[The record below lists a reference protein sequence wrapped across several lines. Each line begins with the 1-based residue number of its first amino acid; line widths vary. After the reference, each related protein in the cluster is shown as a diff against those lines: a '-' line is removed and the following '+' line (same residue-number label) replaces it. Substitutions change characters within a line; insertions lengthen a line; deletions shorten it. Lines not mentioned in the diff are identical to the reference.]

1 MAAAASHLVPSV
13 GRLGNGDGTSERLL
27 DAATELFA
35 RRGFHATSI
44 RDIAA
49 RAGANVASGHYHYG
63 SKRGLYLQVLRRQF
77 ANVRSLVDRHGPLP
91 PTAVLHRRSRR
102 ELIALLTRRVETMI
116 EVMIAPPLQPH
127 GALMLREMCD
137 PTDAMPII
145 VDEFIRPQT
154 AEMEA
159 IVGALIPAA
168 PPATVQ
174 RCVRSIVGQVLFY
187 RFVMPVMLRMLGKPS
202 YPARFTREM
211 AAHVVEFSLGG
222 LARVG
227 RGRTP
232 TLTARRRRP
241 QRRGERGWPR
251 GRTRRTRAR

>member
-1 MAAAASHLVPSV
+1 MASAAPRPVPTV
-13 GRLGNGDGTSERLL
+13 ARLGPHGDHGATSDRLL

-44 RDIAA
+44 RDIAE
-49 RAGANVASGHYHYG
+49 RAGANVAAGHYHYG
-63 SKRGLYLQVLRRQF
+63 SKKGLYLQVLRQQF
-77 ANVRSLVDRHGPLP
+77 ANVRSIVDRHGPLP
-91 PTAVLHRRSRR
+91 PTRVLCRLPRR

-145 VDEFIRPQT
+145 VHEFIRPQM
-154 AEMEA
+154 AEMAA
-159 IVGALIPAA
+159 IVAALIPGA
-168 PPATVQ
+168 PAATVQ

-187 RFVMPVMLRMLGKPS
+187 RFAMPVMLLMLAKPS
-202 YPARFTREM
+202 YPQRFTREM

-222 LARVG
+222 LARVA
-227 RGRTP
+227 RGRSRAP
-232 TLTARRRRP
+232 APRARVRRVRAP
-241 QRRGERGWPR
+241 NRRSLR
-251 GRTRRTRAR
+251 GR

>member
-1 MAAAASHLVPSV
+1 MAAAASHPVPSV

-44 RDIAA
+44 RDIAE

-63 SKRGLYLQVLRRQF
+63 SKSGLYLQVLRRQF
-77 ANVRSLVDRHGPLP
+77 ANVRLLVDRHGPLP

-227 RGRTP
+227 RGRSTVC
-232 TLTARRRRP
+232 RRRP
-241 QRRGERGWPR
+241 QRRGERAWPR